1 MSTIPQLTGEQEH
14 KLGIL
19 VYRLAERGT
28 VVRIGAETS
37 ILNGVVITIQ
47 VSLNVLGQHKV
58 LKETLTPSRFDDIPD
73 MRVIAD
79 AMYEV
84 LRKQ

>member
-1 MSTIPQLTGEQEH
+1 MSTIPQLTDSQTL
-14 KLGIL
+14 KLGVL

-37 ILNGVVITIQ
+37 VLNGVVITIQ
-47 VSLNVLGQHKV
+47 VSLSVLGQHKV

-73 MRVIAD
+73 MHLVAD
-79 AMYEV
+79 ALYET